1 MIGPTPALAAA
12 LAGAVLALAPMVSA
26 EVYRSVTPD
35 GRVIYSDRPPSDA
48 VRTDQIAEPPP
59 PPADRRQEATEQ
71 AEQNRASRAA
81 IDEER
86 RAKSA
91 DVAAAE
97 KDVRDAERELA
108 AARKRLEAGQ
118 VEQEGDRTGT
128 VGGKARRSDAY
139 LTRVGRLEAEV
150 ATAQARLKEA
160 KEALRRA
167 RAR

>member
-1 MIGPTPALAAA
+1 MITRTPALAAA
-12 LAGAVLALAPMVSA
+12 LASAAVVLAPMASA
-26 EVYRSVTPD
+26 EVYRSVTAD
-35 GRVIYSDRPPSDA
+35 GRVTYSDRPPSDA
-48 VRTDQIAEPPP
+48 VRTEQIAEPPP
-59 PPADRRQEATEQ
+59 PPAELQQEAARQ
-71 AEQNRASRAA
+71 AEENRATRDA
-81 IDEER
+81 IDGER

-97 KDVRDAERELA
+97 KDVRDAERDLA
-108 AARKRLEAGQ
+108 AARKRLEAGR

-139 LTRVGRLEAEV
+139 LERVGRLEAEV
-150 ATAQARLKEA
+150 ATAQARVKET